1 MTASDHERPL
11 DTLRMA
17 STATGPG
24 WEITP
29 ERMPV
34 TRDPWR
40 WIVDAHPDEG
50 RRYIVEALVRSIWP
64 IISTARVPS
73 SVAVIS

>member
-1 MTASDHERPL
+1 MKY
-11 DTLRMA
+11 
-17 STATGPG
+17 
-24 WEITP
+24 WEIIADKLSAAGHGAIAAPSPEMAGVGSLTP
-29 ERMPV
+29 IARV
-34 TRDPWR
+34 
-40 WIVDAHPDEG
+40 